1 MSPLLLIPVALIV
14 LITVSSIVVPSDIV
28 LGPLLVIAP
37 AITAWFSGPWTTGI
51 IGAVSVAA
59 QAFAG
64 WWLGELSSRNMIV
77 QLIALAL
84 LTLLIMALSVVRGHC
99 ARELAQVRSV
109 AEAAQRVLLWP
120 LPSRLGGLRL
130 ASLYLASEDEASI
143 GGDLYAAARA
153 HGGARVMI
161 GDVRGKGLPAIG
173 EAALLLGAF
182 REAAHR
188 HATLPALAASLEES
202 MARHLADFE
211 PEEEAGE
218 RFVTVLLL
226 EIPDDEPVVRMTSC
240 GHVAPLL
247 LGPDGRITVPD
258 LAPAPPLG
266 IGLTDPDGP
275 AVEVLPFGED
285 DTLVLYTDGAVES
298 RDRTGAFYPL
308 TERIT
313 QWAGCSPETLLHHIQ
328 CDLLAHTGER
338 LDDDIALIAIHRVP
352 APSGRRFGLGLQP
365 GPSSAEGTSPSRSL

>member
-1 MSPLLLIPVALIV
+1 MLIV
-14 LITVSSIVVPSDIV
+14 LITVSNIVAPADIV

-37 AITAWFSGPWTTGI
+37 AITAWFSGPWTTGT

-64 WWLGELSSRNMIV
+64 WRQGDLSSRNMIV
-77 QLIALAL
+77 QLVALAL
-84 LTLLIMALSVVRGHC
+84 LSLLIVALCVVRDHR

-143 GGDLYAAARA
+143 GGDLYAAARTDGA
-153 HGGARVMI
+153 ARVMI

-182 REAAHR
+182 REAAHH
-188 HATLPALAASLEES
+188 HAALPELAASLERS
-202 MARHLADFE
+202 MARYLADFE

-247 LGPDGRITVPD
+247 LGPDGRVTVPD

-266 IGLTDPDGP
+266 IGLTGPDGP
-275 AVEVLPFGED
+275 AVEVLPFGLD
-285 DTLVLYTDGAVES
+285 DTLLLCTDGAVEA

-308 TERIT
+308 AERIAR
-313 QWAGCSPETLLHHIQ
+313 WAGSCPETLLHHVQ
-328 CDLLAHTGER
+328 RDLLAHTGGR
-338 LDDDIALIAIHRVP
+338 LDDDIALVAIRRVP
-352 APSGRRFGLGLQP
+352 APSGRRLGLGHRP
-365 GPSSAEGTSPSRSL
+365 VPCAEGTGPSGPR